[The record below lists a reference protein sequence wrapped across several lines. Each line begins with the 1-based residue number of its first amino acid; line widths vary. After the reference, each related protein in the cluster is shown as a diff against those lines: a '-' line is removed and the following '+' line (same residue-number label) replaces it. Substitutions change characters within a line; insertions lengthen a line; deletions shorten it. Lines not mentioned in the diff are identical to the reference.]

1 MLMQGECPCGEEE
14 GRVSIPAAEAQEAG
28 PFLPNACTFQI
39 WRPEACLSLAE
50 SEGNPGFGEQQAG
63 IRGSTVY
70 L

>member
-1 MLMQGECPCGEEE
+1 MEKRKAGSASQLRKPRRLGLSYQM
-14 GRVSIPAAEAQEAG
+14 PALFRFG
-28 PFLPNACTFQI
+28 S
-39 WRPEACLSLAE
+39 LSLAE